1 MSPTSQGALFLLNSP
16 LSRDIRG
23 ERSRMAFPFFAPTK
37 NAWLNPFA
45 YATPTVRIE
54 VRSSERG
61 VATTYDK
68 EIVLYIASLMAS
80 TIEEDTVVA

>member
-45 YATPTVRIE
+45 YATPTVR
-54 VRSSERG
+54 
-61 VATTYDK
+61 TYDK